1 MSIAG
6 EMTNLYNGGLTPYG
20 PRKASSRIGHGRI
33 HTPWT
38 PPVKDGPPVKT
49 FDEVVRESGL
59 YPNLYPP
66 IDVAS
71 DE

>member
-6 EMTNLYNGGLTPYG
+6 EMTNLYNGGLDPFG
-20 PRKASSRIGHGRI
+20 RRKASSKIGLGRI
-33 HTPWT
+33 STPYE
-38 PPVKDGPPVKT
+38 PPVNGGPPVKT